1 MQKPLAPQQ
10 LILNL
15 LESSPLN
22 RLLEISYFFEKDT
35 LKATFFLNSFSKQP
49 FGSLHGGIS
58 AFLAESLGSA
68 SSLMHI
74 DSTKEKPV
82 GINLHIQHLTSTSE
96 GQIEAK
102 ALPIKLGKSLHTWE
116 ILIEQQGDLL
126 AKALL
131 TVKILS

>member
-10 LILNL
+10 LILDL

-22 RLLEISYFFEKDT
+22 RLLEISYFFEKDI
-35 LKATFFLNSFSKQP
+35 LKASFFLNPFSKQP

-82 GINLHIQHLTSTSE
+82 GINLQIHHLTSISE
-96 GQIEAK
+96 GKVEAK
-102 ALPIKLGKSLHTWE
+102 ALPIKLGRSLHNWE
-116 ILIEQQGDLL
+116 ILIEQEEKLL
-126 AKALL
+126 AKAFL
-131 TVKILS
+131 TVKILR